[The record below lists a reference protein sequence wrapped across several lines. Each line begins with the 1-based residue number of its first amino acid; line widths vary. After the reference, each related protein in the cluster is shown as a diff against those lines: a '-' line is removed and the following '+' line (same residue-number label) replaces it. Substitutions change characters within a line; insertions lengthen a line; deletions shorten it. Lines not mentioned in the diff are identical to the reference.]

1 MTKPTPESGN
11 SIERLLQDRSQFVS
25 WLTKLNATGE
35 TTPAVPEAVRSRVR
49 ADYERRLDAVLEEL
63 RGHTASLEEQ
73 VEDLS
78 TRAALLSGRENEH
91 KEQLSEAEVR
101 HLVGEYDEGKWDGI
115 RAELMKVI
123 NQIRSELNHTTSEIE
138 RLNEVLATIRAPI
151 PASSAAHPEP
161 EPEPEP
167 EAVLLLEPDP
177 EPEIVLAPPPP
188 PIVSAPRPGVTTS
201 APRPV
206 VPPDPP
212 IIKPEPLAPPPAP
225 PVEPVRPAAA
235 AAPGTSEIP
244 FRQVPPRP
252 QPKPPAAAPPKKD
265 DQPSRTLWFPSGKP
279 TEQGAGS
286 GGKLDELAFLKS
298 VTGNEAPAAA
308 PQAQTPAPKPSR
320 ASGGF
325 TKPPEAAPPMTTAPT
340 PAVDPAAKAPAAE
353 PKDRSTGSGQK
364 TLKCGEC
371 GTLNRPTE
379 WYCERCGAELA
390 AL

>member
-25 WLTKLNATGE
+25 WLTRLNATGE

-63 RGHTASLEEQ
+63 RGHTASIEEQ
-73 VEDLS
+73 VTDLS
-78 TRAALLSGRENEH
+78 TRAALLTTRENEQ

-123 NQIRSELNHTTSEIE
+123 SQIHSELTHTTSEID
-138 RLNEVLATIRAPI
+138 RLNEVLATIRAPV
-151 PASSAAHPEP
+151 AAA
-161 EPEPEP
+161 PEPEP
-167 EAVLLLEPDP
+167 EAVLLMEPEP

-188 PIVSAPRPGVTTS
+188 PIAAAPRPGVTTS
-201 APRPV
+201 APRQA
-206 VPPDPP
+206 VPPEPP
-212 IIKPEPLAPPPAP
+212 AVKPEPAAEPA
-225 PVEPVRPAAA
+225 RPAASA
-235 AAPGTSEIP
+235 VPGTTEIP
-244 FRQVPPRP
+244 FRPVPPRP
-252 QPKPPAAAPPKKD
+252 QPKAPAPAPPKKEE
-265 DQPSRTLWFPSGKP
+265 QPSRTLWFPSGKP
-279 TEQGAGS
+279 TEQGAG

-298 VTGNEAPAAA
+298 VTGNEAQAPA
-308 PQAQTPAPKPSR
+308 AQTPTPKPAR

-325 TKPPEAAPPMTTAPT
+325 AKPPAEAAPSMTTAPT
-340 PAVDPAAKAPAAE
+340 PVIEPPAAKAPAPAPAE
-353 PKDRSTGSGQK
+353 PKDRSSGSGQK

>member
-78 TRAALLSGRENEH
+78 TRAALLTTRENEH

-123 NQIRSELNHTTSEIE
+123 NQIHSELNHTTSEID

-151 PASSAAHPEP
+151 PASTAPEP
-161 EPEPEP
+161 APEPEP
-167 EAVLLLEPDP
+167 EAVLLMEPDP

-188 PIVSAPRPGVTTS
+188 PIVSAPRPAVTTS
-201 APRPV
+201 APRPALTPE
-206 VPPDPP
+206 PPVA
-212 IIKPEPLAPPPAP
+212 KPEPPA
-225 PVEPVRPAAA
+225 EPARPAATA
-235 AAPGTSEIP
+235 VPGTTEIP
-244 FRQVPPRP
+244 FRPVPPRP
-252 QPKPPAAAPPKKD
+252 QPQPKAPAATPPKKD
-265 DQPSRTLWFPSGKP
+265 EQPSRTLWFPSGKP
-279 TEQGAGS
+279 TEQGAG
-286 GGKLDELAFLKS
+286 GAKLDELAFLKS
-298 VTGNEAPAAA
+298 VTGNEAPAPAA
-308 PQAQTPAPKPSR
+308 PQPSAPKPSR

-325 TKPPEAAPPMTTAPT
+325 TKPPEAAPPITTAPA
-340 PAVDPAAKAPAAE
+340 PIVEPPAAKAPVDA
-353 PKDRSTGSGQK
+353 KDRSSGSGQK

>member
-25 WLTKLNATGE
+25 WLTRLNATGE
-35 TTPAVPEAVRSRVR
+35 STPAVPEAVRSRVR

-63 RGHTASLEEQ
+63 RGHTAALEEQ
-73 VEDLS
+73 VTDLS
-78 TRAALLSGRENEH
+78 TRAGLLSTRENEH

-101 HLVGEYDEGKWDGI
+101 HVVGEYDAGKWDGI

-123 NQIRSELNHTTSEIE
+123 AQIRSELNHTVSEIE
-138 RLNEVLATIRAPI
+138 RLNEVLATIRTPVPTTVTA
-151 PASSAAHPEP
+151 EP
-161 EPEPEP
+161 EPELMLVPEP
-167 EAVLLLEPDP
+167 EVV
-177 EPEIVLAPPPP
+177 IAPPPP
-188 PIVSAPRPGVTTS
+188 PPTVSAPRLPVTAS
-201 APRPV
+201 APRQAV
-206 VPPDPP
+206 VPEAPAPR
-212 IIKPEPLAPPPAP
+212 PEPAPAAPA
-225 PVEPVRPAAA
+225 EPVRPAAA
-235 AAPGTSEIP
+235 ATPGTTEIP
-244 FRQVPPRP
+244 FRPATPRP
-252 QPKPPAAAPPKKD
+252 QPQAKAPAPAKKD
-265 DQPSRTLWFPSGKP
+265 DQPGRTLWFPSGKP
-279 TEQGAGS
+279 TEQGAGG

-308 PQAQTPAPKPSR
+308 TPTPKPGR

-325 TKPPEAAPPMTTAPT
+325 TKPPAEPAAPPA
-340 PAVDPAAKAPAAE
+340 PAVEPPAAKATAPAE
-353 PKDRSTGSGQK
+353 PKDRSSGSGQK

>member
-11 SIERLLQDRSQFVS
+11 TIERLLQDRSQFVS

-78 TRAALLSGRENEH
+78 TRAGLLTSRENEH

-101 HLVGEYDEGKWDGI
+101 HLVGEYDEGKWEGI

-123 NQIRSELNHTTSEIE
+123 NQIRSELNHTTSEID

-151 PASSAAHPEP
+151 PVSPVSQPEPELEP

-167 EAVLLLEPDP
+167 EAVLLMEPEP

-206 VPPDPP
+206 VPPEALSP
-212 IIKPEPLAPPPAP
+212 KPEP
-225 PVEPVRPAAA
+225 PVEPARPAAS
-235 AAPGTSEIP
+235 AAPGTTEIP
-244 FRQVPPRP
+244 FRPVPPRP

-279 TEQGAGS
+279 NDQGT
-286 GGKLDELAFLKS
+286 GGAKLDELAFLKS
-298 VTGNEAPAAA
+298 VTGNEPPAAQPA
-308 PQAQTPAPKPSR
+308 PPPPAPKPSR

-325 TKPPEAAPPMTTAPT
+325 TKPPEAAPPMTTAPA
-340 PAVDPAAKAPAAE
+340 PAVEPPAAKAPAE
-353 PKDRSTGSGQK
+353 PKDRSSGSGQK

>member
-1 MTKPTPESGN
+1 MTKPTPGSGN

-78 TRAALLSGRENEH
+78 TRAALLTNRENEH

-123 NQIRSELNHTTSEIE
+123 NQIHSELNHTTSEID

-151 PASSAAHPEP
+151 PASSAPEP
-161 EPEPEP
+161 APEPEP
-167 EAVLLLEPDP
+167 EAVLLMEPEP

-188 PIVSAPRPGVTTS
+188 PIVSAPRPAVTTS

-206 VPPDPP
+206 VTPEPPVA
-212 IIKPEPLAPPPAP
+212 KPEPPA
-225 PVEPVRPAAA
+225 EPARPAATA
-235 AAPGTSEIP
+235 VPGTTEIP
-244 FRQVPPRP
+244 FRPVPPRP
-252 QPKPPAAAPPKKD
+252 QPQPKAPAAVPPKKD

-279 TEQGAGS
+279 TEQGAGGS
-286 GGKLDELAFLKS
+286 KLDELAFLKS
-298 VTGNEAPAAA
+298 VTGNEAPAPAA
-308 PQAQTPAPKPSR
+308 PQPSAPKPSR

-325 TKPPEAAPPMTTAPT
+325 TKPPEAAPPMTTAPA
-340 PAVDPAAKAPAAE
+340 PIVEPPAAKAPAVADS
-353 PKDRSTGSGQK
+353 KDRSSGSGQK